1 MKRTKKCILLLT
13 ALMMVCIISVIP
25 VMANDIIVKIDGQ
38 QIAFDVPPRL
48 INDRTMVPLRAIF
61 EALGASV
68 NWNNDTETVT
78 STKDQT
84 TIQLTIN
91 SPTMYVNGS
100 AVTLDSP
107 ACLVDDRTLVPVRA
121 ISEAF
126 GTTVNWIENENTVSI
141 ITKEIPIEEITFN
154 NANDTISVGESK
166 KLSVNIYPPYATDN
180 TLIWT
185 SSNTSIVTVND
196 GTITGIAAGT
206 ANITCKTNDGIISEC
221 KITVTPAPIKATAV
235 GIDIDGQ
242 YIAPYSTIELS
253 VGDTIQLNAKVL
265 PENANTNTDVT
276 WIFTGS
282 SEYLTLSPNGELKGN
297 GVSSGCQIRAML
309 PDGTTTIFGVNIKKP
324 TVKIELR
331 SVLPNILNDYNYS
344 GRLSSSC
351 KITKFEYEVSDYKSE
366 EQTVTLYFSGEKLFD
381 GDDDMNTRTSS
392 SCKISW
398 KLYDEDGYVVDSDT
412 CYSSSIA
419 KGEKFKKA
427 KSLIFDVLPGKY
439 YLELLDTK

>member
-1 MKRTKKCILLLT
+1 
-13 ALMMVCIISVIP
+13 MMVCIISVIP

-126 GTTVNWIENENTVSI
+126 GTTVNWIENENTVVI
-141 ITKEIPIEEITFN
+141 ITPETPIT
-154 NANDTISVGESK
+154 T
-166 KLSVNIYPPYATDN
+166 
-180 TLIWT
+180 
-185 SSNTSIVTVND
+185 
-196 GTITGIAAGT
+196 
-206 ANITCKTNDGIISEC
+206 
-221 KITVTPAPIKATAV
+221 V
-235 GIDIDGQ
+235 GINVDGE
-242 YIAPYSTIELS
+242 YIPPLGDIELS
-253 VGDTIQLNAKVL
+253 VGDTIQLNAKVI
-265 PENANTNTDVT
+265 PENAAANTDVIWKT
-276 WIFTGS
+276 DAS
-282 SEYLTLSPNGELKGN
+282 SEYLTLTPNGELTGN
-297 GVSSGCQIRAML
+297 GVTKVSYTEGCFVYAYL
-309 PDGTTTIFGVNIKKP
+309 PDGNRTFFRVIVKKP

>member
-1 MKRTKKCILLLT
+1 
-13 ALMMVCIISVIP
+13 MM
-25 VMANDIIVKIDGQ
+25 
-38 QIAFDVPPRL
+38 
-48 INDRTMVPLRAIF
+48 
-61 EALGASV
+61 
-68 NWNNDTETVT
+68 
-78 STKDQT
+78 
-84 TIQLTIN
+84 
-91 SPTMYVNGS
+91 
-100 AVTLDSP
+100 
-107 ACLVDDRTLVPVRA
+107 
-121 ISEAF
+121 
-126 GTTVNWIENENTVSI
+126 
-141 ITKEIPIEEITFN
+141 
-154 NANDTISVGESK
+154 ES
-166 KLSVNIYPPYATDN
+166 
-180 TLIWT
+180 
-185 SSNTSIVTVND
+185 
-196 GTITGIAAGT
+196 ITGIAAGT

-419 KGEKFKKA
+419 KGEKFKKQN
-427 KSLIFDVLPGKY
+427 L
-439 YLELLDTK
+439 